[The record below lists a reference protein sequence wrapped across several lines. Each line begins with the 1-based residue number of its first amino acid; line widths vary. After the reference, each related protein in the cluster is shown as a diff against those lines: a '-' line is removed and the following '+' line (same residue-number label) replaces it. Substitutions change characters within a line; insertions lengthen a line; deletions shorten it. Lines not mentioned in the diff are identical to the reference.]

1 MSTTSTTPEANAQY
15 PMIKMYTNHGCGWCH
30 RVHIT
35 LKELGLP
42 FEEVLV
48 DLDNP
53 RPEWFL
59 QLNPRGL
66 VPVFQYTPKPSS
78 PTITLTES
86 AAIVSFLTDL
96 YPSHLLP
103 SITPLG
109 TSPPSSGATSAAH
122 LKYRMTFFTDTYFTK
137 INPLMFKLVG
147 ADQGAPQSKIVD
159 DIITLLETEIDP
171 LLVDAAP
178 FFGGSQK
185 ITVVEAMTTPFT
197 VRLYDFSN
205 DEIFPASLAERMTGP
220 TLPNFS
226 RWVKLCMEH
235 PSLTEPWDKEY
246 YVPRIIERLP
256 LAKKKYAAH

>member
-1 MSTTSTTPEANAQY
+1 MSDTSTTTEAKAQF

-35 LKELGLP
+35 LKELSLP
-42 FEEVLV
+42 YEEVLI

-59 QLNPRGL
+59 KLNPRGL
-66 VPVFQYTPKPSS
+66 VPIFEYTLSASS

-103 SITPLG
+103 SIT
-109 TSPPSSGATSAAH
+109 TSEAAPPSSDAISAAH

-147 ADQGAPQSKIVD
+147 SDQGDPQAKIVD
-159 DIITLLETEIDP
+159 EIISLLEKEIEP

-197 VRLYDFSN
+197 LRLHDFSN
-205 DEIFPASLAERMTGP
+205 DKIFPASLAERMTGP

-226 RWVKLCMEH
+226 RWVKLCMTH
-235 PSLTEPWDKEY
+235 PSVTYVWDKEY
-246 YVPRIIERLP
+246 FVPRIIERLP
-256 LAKKKYAAH
+256 LAKKKYAVK